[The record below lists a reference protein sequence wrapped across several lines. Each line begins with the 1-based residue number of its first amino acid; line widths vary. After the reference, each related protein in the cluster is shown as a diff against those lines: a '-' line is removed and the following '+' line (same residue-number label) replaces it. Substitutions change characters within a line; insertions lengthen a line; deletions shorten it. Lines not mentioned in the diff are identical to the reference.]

1 MRKRPLALL
10 TAAALAAGTLAGCG
24 SSASAPTG
32 AAQKAEASG
41 KESSQAAEGKTE
53 AAGQAGGAAGVDVSG
68 ATGEINVWT
77 NLSQSEMN
85 FYVEEFNKR
94 VPGVKVTVTVMP
106 GNEYRTKLQNAFR
119 TGTNAPDVATFEISD
134 FGMYK
139 NTDLLENLS
148 TESYDA
154 EALSKDMIPYVD
166 ELSRDNSGNL
176 RGLSY
181 QATPGGFWYKK
192 ALAREYLGTDDPEEL
207 HEMLKDWDSIIE
219 VGKQVYEKSGGK
231 IGLLDDIE
239 TVEQIYCSYKGAP
252 WVDENNHIISDD
264 FLMEQLNLMQ
274 RVVDNNVDARADQ
287 WSAGW
292 TSGMYSQDMFILIGL
307 PSWALN
313 FCIKPGIPEG

>member
-1 MRKRPLALL
+1 M
-10 TAAALAAGTLAGCG
+10 
-24 SSASAPTG
+24 
-32 AAQKAEASG
+32 
-41 KESSQAAEGKTE
+41 
-53 AAGQAGGAAGVDVSG
+53 DVSG

-166 ELSRDNSGNL
+166 ELSRDDSGNL

-207 HEMLKDWDSIIE
+207 HAVSYTHLD
-219 VGKQVYEKSGGK
+219 VYKR
-231 IGLLDDIE
+231 
-239 TVEQIYCSYKGAP
+239 Q
-252 WVDENNHIISDD
+252 
-264 FLMEQLNLMQ
+264 
-274 RVVDNNVDARADQ
+274 RAD
-287 WSAGW
+287 
-292 TSGMYSQDMFILIGL
+292 L
-307 PSWALN
+307 
-313 FCIKPGIPEG
+313 